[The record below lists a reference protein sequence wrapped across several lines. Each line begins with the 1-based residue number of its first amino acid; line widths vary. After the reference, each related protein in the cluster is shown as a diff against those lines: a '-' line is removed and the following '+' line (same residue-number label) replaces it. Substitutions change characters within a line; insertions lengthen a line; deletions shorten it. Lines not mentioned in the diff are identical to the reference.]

1 MKKLFT
7 MTHKEKSLKE
17 PDIHDFQDKFT
28 AKKLR
33 IKSLCHLQFSYTFQ
47 LFKVITGLFSFM
59 NVNKAK
65 AAVAKT

>member
-1 MKKLFT
+1 MKKVFT
-7 MTHKEKSLKE
+7 MIHKEKSLKE

-47 LFKVITGLFSFM
+47 LLK
-59 NVNKAK
+59 
-65 AAVAKT
+65 